1 MDNTRMQE
9 WLQQAREAFFSLD
22 LREIDSK
29 LTDEERNEWNTIYA
43 SFRSGSLMQGEVI
56 GVERVKIGAHDQKSN
71 EEQDAEDADERGVLC
86 LTITPYRVKILIP
99 APLVWCEPEVREEF
113 VLQSMGGA
121 KVEFVVIAVDRQ
133 GGCAIASRAMALW
146 HRRRIAHEKEMI
158 EIGSIIPCQVIAV
171 GFSLVTVTA
180 LGYDNTLTPP
190 GLSYAYLGDL
200 RQIYRPGQV
209 IKAKIMA
216 ADDEHI
222 EFSVKEAA
230 PNPYEGAE
238 RRHPVGSIRLATIM
252 NKYKG
257 GVFCRLS
264 DGCTVVCRY
273 AHHFTDDQ
281 FQVND
286 TVSVMIT
293 SFSDD
298 HQWLRGKI
306 RGKIG

>member
-56 GVERVKIGAHDQKSN
+56 GVERVKIGVHARKSN

-99 APLVWCEPEVREEF
+99 APLVWCEPEAREEF

-209 IKAKIMA
+209 IKAKIMD

-222 EFSVKEAA
+222 DFSVKEAA

>member
-9 WLQQAREAFFSLD
+9 WLEQAREAFFSLD
-22 LREIDSK
+22 LRETDSE
-29 LTDEERNEWNTIYA
+29 LTVEERDEWNAIYA

-56 GVERVKIGAHDQKSN
+56 GVERVMIEEHTTESHGEHDVD
-71 EEQDAEDADERGVLC
+71 EESEQGVLC

-99 APLVWCEPEVREEF
+99 APLVWCEPEEREEF

-121 KVEFVVIAVDRQ
+121 KVEFVIIAVDRQ
-133 GGCAIASRAMALW
+133 GGCAIASRAMALM
-146 HRRRIAHEKEMI
+146 HRRRIAHEKEKI
-158 EIGSIIPCQVIAV
+158 EIGAIIPCQVIAV
-171 GFSLVTVTA
+171 GFSLLTVTA
-180 LGYDNTLTPP
+180 LDYDNTLTPP

-200 RQIYRPGQV
+200 RQIYRPGQT

-216 ADDEHI
+216 ADDEYM
-222 EFSVKEAA
+222 ELSVKEAA
-230 PNPYEGAE
+230 PNPYNGAE
-238 RRHPVGSIRLATIM
+238 KRHPIGSVRLATIM

-286 TVSVMIT
+286 TVNIMIT
-293 SFSDD
+293 AFSDD
-298 HQWLRGKI
+298 RQWLRGKI